1 VRTRPSACAASWAT
15 RRPTRR
21 APTTARPWRSTGA
34 AYIKCA
40 GQLPPSPLYPA
51 VSHAPGRRLA
61 APPGGGAVG
70 RGVPAAAASLVRRV
84 GGALDQRGDGGRRGA
99 GRAAALGVCGAPPR
113 QRRLTRP
120 SNMRTPTP
128 RLRGPLLVVVFFL
141 AFCGGCARHAGW
153 GGLWGVRLCLRL
165 RTAAGVGGGPV
176 HGQPD
181 GPLPNGVRR
190 ARGTP
195 QGARSGPAVDVTRPR
210 LPVQRGEGEGQV
222 RGETAGA
229 ATVGMCAAGLK

>member
-1 VRTRPSACAASWAT
+1 MNRLCASMAVCEPGEVGADTAERMRGILGDAPADPPRSDHREAVALHWCSVYQVCWPTPSF
-15 RRPTRR
+15 
-21 APTTARPWRSTGA
+21 
-34 AYIKCA
+34 
-40 GQLPPSPLYPA
+40 PPYPA

-128 RLRGPLLVVVFFL
+128 RLRGPLLVVVLFFGVL
-141 AFCGGCARHAGW
+141 RWLCATRWLGRPLGCAAMSTSTHGCGG
-153 GGLWGVRLCLRL
+153 
-165 RTAAGVGGGPV
+165 GGGSGPRPTRWPV
-176 HGQPD
+176 AQRRTQGAGNASGGSV
-181 GPLPNGVRR
+181 GPRR
-190 ARGTP
+190 RRDSTASARAARG
-195 QGARSGPAVDVTRPR
+195 R
-210 LPVQRGEGEGQV
+210 
-222 RGETAGA
+222 
-229 ATVGMCAAGLK
+229 